1 MENKINRLAT
11 LFAILFLFVASFH
24 ILVELLPPK
33 VHLYR
38 VLNHQTAVN
47 IGDEYD
53 IRDNNRNSVFVQCL
67 DSVQQTLK
75 LIQVEVD
82 EDVYFRLKEDDSV
95 YLYFT
100 PFKLEARA
108 LLDEHLQEFHE
119 IKNPEDFNYSLQL
132 KYFILPSVVIILSVL
147 VVFLQYFEVKV
158 ALFMFDVIVL
168 MVLQWF
174 NP

>member
-11 LFAILFLFVASFH
+11 LFAILFLFIATFH
-24 ILVELLPPK
+24 FLVELMSPK
-33 VHLYR
+33 VFLYT
-38 VLNHQTAVN
+38 VLNHQTEVN
-47 IGDEYD
+47 IGTEYD
-53 IRDNNRNSVFVQCL
+53 IRDNNRNSVFVKCL
-67 DSVQQTLK
+67 DSVENSLK

-82 EDVYFRLKEDDSV
+82 EDVYFRLKEGDSV

-100 PFKLEARA
+100 PFKYEARA
-108 LLDEHLQEFHE
+108 LLDQHIPEFHQ
-119 IKNPEDFNYSLQL
+119 IKDPHDFRYPRQI
-132 KYFILPSVVIILSVL
+132 KYFILPSVVILLSFL
-147 VVFLQYFEVKV
+147 VVFLKYFEVKV